1 MLNHIIYMILFASII
16 LLPISS
22 LDNKKSTKYRSLI
35 ILNSK
40 TLAKNTFI
48 NEPKNKIAKNLLEKP
63 QRFEKSKLDEHQKYL
78 NLNIN
83 RQFKKRDMETKQS
96 SNKLE
101 KLQERLRNNSIERW
115 RRIGQNPPV

>member
-1 MLNHIIYMILFASII
+1 MILFASII

-22 LDNKKSTKYRSLI
+22 LDNKKNTKDRSLI

-48 NEPKNKIAKNLLEKP
+48 NEPKNKIAKKLLEKP
-63 QRFEKSKLDEHQKYL
+63 QRFEKSKLDEHEKYL

>member
-63 QRFEKSKLDEHQKYL
+63 QRFEKSKLDEHEKYL

-101 KLQERLRNNSIERW
+101 KLKERLRNNSIERW